1 MPDTEVATEAG
12 SATASATTAAASTTT
27 APAVF
32 SLDGL
37 PDDLKADKT
46 LAMYDGKPQVEVARG
61 LAEAQKYN
69 VGAVRLPTG
78 KETPEEAEKKFA
90 DIYGKLGRPESPE
103 KYDVKLGENLP
114 EGLTVNEELAGAV
127 RGAAHKAGLN
137 SKQLQT
143 LVDTWNAFQIKQLAN
158 FNNQRT
164 VAETELK
171 NEWGKDYEP
180 RMAAVQRAVK
190 AMADEK
196 DVAMLEAG
204 LGNNPALV
212 RFMDKFA
219 KHFKEDS
226 AVQGEHGIPADEAK
240 RMNDRIAVIETELR
254 GGKVTKFDS
263 RYKELVDEK
272 DGLFQA
278 LYPGVHEGQ
287 G

>member
-1 MPDTEVATEAG
+1 M
-12 SATASATTAAASTTT
+12 
-27 APAVF
+27 F
-32 SLDGL
+32 SIDGL

-46 LAMYDGKPQVEVARG
+46 LAMYNGKPIPELARG

-78 KETPEEAEKKFA
+78 KESPEEAEKKYA
-90 DIYGKLGRPESPE
+90 DIYGKLGRPEAPD

-143 LVDTWNAFQIKQLAN
+143 LVDTWNSFQIKQLEN

-164 VAETELK
+164 TAETELK
-171 NEWGKDYEP
+171 NEWGKDYEA
-180 RMAAVQRAVK
+180 RMAGVQRTVK

-196 DVAMLEAG
+196 DLAMLEAG
-204 LGNNPALV
+204 LGNNPSLV
-212 RFMDKFA
+212 RFIEKFA
-219 KHFKEDS
+219 GKFKEDS
-226 AVQGEHGIPADEAK
+226 AVQGEHGMGTEESK
-240 RMNDRIAVIETELR
+240 RMKDRIASIETELR
-254 GGKVTKFDS
+254 GGKLTKFDP
-263 RYKELVDEK
+263 RYGELVEEK
-272 DGLFQA
+272 NGLFQS
-278 LYPGVHEGQ
+278 LYPGVHEQ